1 MTDRKP
7 SSYED
12 MLKKTLLN
20 RTGKGFKRN
29 MGEAKLP
36 DKPQKM
42 SKEEAA
48 EMIFDNILK
57 KRETQTHAPQQPA
70 QNTPSPS
77 EPTLNTNLGYDEIS
91 EEDFLGDDFLWSDGP
106 SADLE
111 TTQVSKSPAQSYQ
124 DALQRTLVNR
134 TGAPST
140 QAKTLVEPKKSL
152 DQDLSY
158 EDILDDILGFNEDT
172 PEDNN
177 WDSDDLLTKTS
188 YNQSLDSILWPS
200 AAEKKNI

>member
-57 KRETQTHAPQQPA
+57 KRETQAQAPQQPA
-70 QNTPSPS
+70 QPAPSPA
-77 EPTLNTNLGYDEIS
+77 EPVKSTNLGYDEIS
-91 EEDFLGDDFLWSDGP
+91 EDDFLEDDFLWSDSP
-106 SADLE
+106 SAALE
-111 TTQVSKSPAQSYQ
+111 TTQVSKSPSQSYQ
-124 DALQRTLVNR
+124 DALQRTLVSR
-134 TGAPST
+134 TGAPS
-140 QAKTLVEPKKSL
+140 QAKTLAEPKESL
-152 DQDLSY
+152 NQDLSY
-158 EDILDDILGFNEDT
+158 EDILDDILGFNEDAA
-172 PEDNN
+172 DDKN
-177 WDSDDLLTKTS
+177 WDTDDMLTKTS